1 MKLSKILNVST
12 IDSLVRFLNV
22 LTGSG
27 FCDKKFWNQVDFLCV
42 VYKIARFVVTL
53 I

>member
-22 LTGSG
+22 LTGQTVFWRYTYG
-27 FCDKKFWNQVDFLCV
+27 FEECP
-42 VYKIARFVVTL
+42 
-53 I
+53 